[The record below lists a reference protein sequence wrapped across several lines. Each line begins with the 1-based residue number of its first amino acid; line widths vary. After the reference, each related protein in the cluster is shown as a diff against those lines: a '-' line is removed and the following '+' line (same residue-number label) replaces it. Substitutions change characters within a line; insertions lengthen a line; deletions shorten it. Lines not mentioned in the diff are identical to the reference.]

1 MSRLRKIAIAGGTFS
16 VALGIGFVMQ
26 NGDVLAARFGDS
38 RPVSTPPVA
47 PVVAGGAMPA
57 APVEAAVAVAELPDL
72 AAPVEPLAAT
82 TAEAVVLPAETEAPG
97 LAAAPDDLMPA
108 PDGTTLFAAAETAPD
123 TGAAPEAEG
132 EMLLAL
138 APAMPE
144 PTPPVATPLP
154 VALETQPVPDPA
166 PAPETAAVQMPDCE
180 VTLTATPAAAAM
192 VDLALSAPCQPLAQV
207 TFHHQGMMFSALT
220 DAEGAVQVTVPAL
233 ATGAVFIVDAG
244 EGEGAVAITDVPDL
258 AGFDRA
264 VLQWQGAEGLQMHAR
279 EFGADYGSA
288 GDVWAGMPRD
298 AQALLSGQGGFL
310 VELGDAAADNPL
322 RAEVYTYPSD
332 SGAQTG
338 DVLLTVEAEVTEA
351 NCGQDIA
358 AQTLQL
364 GAGDEPVAQDLTMT
378 MPDCSA
384 VGQFLVLS
392 GMLADLH
399 VAAN

>member
-38 RPVSTPPVA
+38 RPASTPPAA

-57 APVEAAVAVAELPDL
+57 APVEAAVEVAELPDL
-72 AAPVEPLAAT
+72 AAPMEPLAPV
-82 TAEAVVLPAETEAPG
+82 TAEAVVLPTETEVPGMAAAPD
-97 LAAAPDDLMPA
+97 LAAAP
-108 PDGTTLFAAAETAPD
+108 GTSAAAKDEI
-123 TGAAPEAEG
+123 
-132 EMLLAL
+132 LLAL
-138 APAMPE
+138 APATPE
-144 PTPPVATPLP
+144 PLPLP
-154 VALETQPVPDPA
+154 APIPAALETQPVPEPA
-166 PAPETAAVQMPDCE
+166 PGPETAAVQMPDCT
-180 VTLTATPAAAAM
+180 VTLTATPVAAAM
-192 VDLALSAPCQPLAQV
+192 VDLDLSAPCQPLAQV

-220 DAEGAVQVTVPAL
+220 DAEGAVEVTVPAL

-264 VLQWQGAEGLQMHAR
+264 VLQWQGAEGLQLHAR

-298 AQALLSGQGGFL
+298 AQALMSGQGGFL
-310 VELGDAAADNPL
+310 VELGDEAADNPL
-322 RAEVYTYPSD
+322 RAEVYTYPRD
-332 SGAQTG
+332 SGAQSG

-351 NCGQDIA
+351 NCGQEIA

-364 GAGDEPVAQDLTMT
+364 GAGQDPVAQDLTMT